1 MAESAKK
8 IILYTFNTPNGHKA
22 SITLEELGLPYEFKS
37 VDITKNEQKEE
48 WFLKVNP
55 NGRIPA
61 IVDQNNNDF
70 PVFESGALMLYLV
83 DKYDKDHKIS
93 YPKDSDKYW
102 EVVAWLFFQNA
113 GVGPMQGQA
122 NHFFRYAPEKIPYGI
137 NRYQNE
143 TRRLYS
149 VLENRLKQNG
159 DWLVGDRMTIAD
171 IANFT
176 WVNISFWAGV
186 TTEEFPLLNAWVDR
200 INAREAVKRGLD
212 VPVKFTMK
220 DDIKDQAKL
229 DEAAKQASA
238 WIVQGQKEDAEKK
251 YSEKK

>member
-1 MAESAKK
+1 MTESQKK
-8 IILYTFNTPNGHKA
+8 IVLYTAGTPNGQKA
-22 SITLEELGLPYEFKS
+22 SITLEELGISYET
-37 VDITKNEQKEE
+37 VAIDISKNTQKEE
-48 WFLKVNP
+48 WFLKINP

-93 YPKDSDKYW
+93 YPQGSDLHW
-102 EVVAWLFFQNA
+102 ELVAWLFFQNA

-122 NHFFRYAPEKIPYGI
+122 AHFSRYAPEKIEYGI

-149 VLENRLKQNG
+149 VLEARLKQNG

-171 IANFT
+171 IANFS
-176 WVNISFWAGV
+176 WVNWAFWCGV
-186 TTEEFPLLNAWVDR
+186 EIEEFPLLNAWVER

-212 VPVKFTMK
+212 VPKKFTLKEDFK
-220 DDIKDQAKL
+220 DKAKA
-229 DEAAKQASA
+229 EAKAKETSA
-238 WIVQGQKEDAEKK
+238 WIVKGQQEDANKK
-251 YSEKK
+251 YNS

>member
-1 MAESAKK
+1 MAESQKK
-8 IILYTFNTPNGHKA
+8 IVLYTAGTPNGHKA
-22 SITLEELGLPYEFKS
+22 SILLEELGIPYEVKAI
-37 VDITKNEQKEE
+37 DISKNTQKEE
-48 WFLKVNP
+48 WFLKINP

-83 DKYDKDHKIS
+83 DKYDKDHKLS
-93 YPKDSDKYW
+93 YPHGSDKYW
-102 EVVAWLFFQNA
+102 EVVSWLFFQNA

-171 IANFT
+171 IANFG
-176 WVNISFWAGV
+176 WVNWAFWAGV
-186 TTEEFPLLNAWVDR
+186 EINEFPLLSAWVDR

-212 VPVKFTMK
+212 VPTKFTLKEDAK
-220 DDIKDQAKL
+220 DKEKLEKEAK
-229 DEAAKQASA
+229 EVSA

-251 YSEKK
+251 YNQQ